1 MSEAA
6 VLLHQEP
13 EHVLEGP
20 PRGQLPEQYAMLF
33 HPLERIIYDADQA
46 DSMAATSVDV
56 HNGFSYAHYRLRAEC
71 HGARLTYE
79 IKTAFG
85 PVLQGVM
92 NRADIRETS

>member
-6 VLLHQEP
+6 VLLHEKP
-13 EHVLEGP
+13 EHILEGP
-20 PRGQLPEQYAMLF
+20 PRGQLPAKYEILF
-33 HPLERIIYDADQA
+33 HPLERVIYDADQA

-56 HNGFSYAHYRLRAEC
+56 HNGFAYSHYRLRAEC

-85 PVLQGVM
+85 TVLRGEM
-92 NRADIRETS
+92 ERAKVRKQA